1 MLAGKSRVSHK
12 SRYAPMTL
20 ALTVSIFA
28 QTIVVVPAQA
38 LSFIAT
44 KRSAQLQTPVEEKLD
59 SAPSADSSSTASGA
73 ASEPV
78 NLAPLSLSDEKVK
91 DTPDAAP
98 PKKAA
103 SDDSEQSDKGYMK
116 LEASQN
122 QFVPKGPIGEDGNS
136 IAPGLP
142 VKSMKSEI
150 SSGKNKLMDQAKQVN
165 IMPIPLQENNE
176 EIDKKVLTQL
186 DADREQ
192 IAGLWEAT
200 LTQSKDIQFVVQKLM
215 PTSDTG
221 RTTTLMLRLLSS
233 AALVGVSTISAVNP
247 TPGSYMLQQG
257 GGSMLMQVLGAV
269 DSKQQKK
276 AQISQTEA
284 ISLYQI
290 VRNTADKMVD
300 NYRDYKKSVSKLDRC
315 LKNLQNLQTMIAEA
329 RAGQDAAKQLDMEYT
344 LSKAQG
350 DVEDCND
357 DARRHRQQLIDLA
370 GAAAVERL
378 DQQIADQQS
387 LPKDDASN
395 VQIVSSENNNGVVPV
410 AEKDDEPK
418 APPALKEGAGGFNP
432 AQLSKQYAAEKVAKE
447 KAAKI
452 AKADAKADAEKKSK
466 AAKTPPLTQK
476 AQYAIPNGKL
486 PI

>member
-12 SRYAPMTL
+12 SRYAPMAL
-20 ALTVSIFA
+20 ALTVSIFT
-28 QTIVVVPAQA
+28 QTIVLVPAQA

-59 SAPSADSSSTASGA
+59 SDASTESSGTASGA
-73 ASEPV
+73 ESKEPI

-91 DTPDAAP
+91 DAPSAAV
-98 PKKAA
+98 KSAGADA
-103 SDDSEQSDKGYMK
+103 SDEKSEKNGYMK

-122 QFVPKGPIGEDGNS
+122 QFVPKGPIDDEGNS
-136 IAPGLP
+136 VAPGLP

-150 SSGKNKLMDQAKQVN
+150 GGKNKLMDQAKQVN
-165 IMPIPLQENNE
+165 VMPIPLQENNDE
-176 EIDKKVLTQL
+176 VDKKILTQL
-186 DADREQ
+186 DAEREQ

-200 LTQSKDIQFVVQKLM
+200 LNQSKDIQFVVQKLM

-221 RTTTLMLRLLSS
+221 RTTTLMLRMLSS
-233 AALVGVSTISAVNP
+233 AAVGGLSAVSMINP
-247 TPGSYMLQQG
+247 TPGSYMLTQG
-257 GGSMLMQVLGAV
+257 GGSMLMQLLGAAE
-269 DSKQQKK
+269 SKQQRK

-284 ISLYQI
+284 ISLYQM
-290 VRNTADKMVD
+290 VRNTADKLVE
-300 NYRDYKKSVSKLDRC
+300 NYRDYKKSVTRLDRSA
-315 LKNLQNLQTMIAEA
+315 KSLQNLQTMIAEA

-344 LSKAQG
+344 ISKAQG

-370 GAAAVERL
+370 GAAAVEKL

-395 VQIVSSENNNGVVPV
+395 AQIVNAENNNGVVPV
-410 AEKDDEPK
+410 SEKASAEAEVAKE
-418 APPALKEGAGGFNP
+418 APPREGAGVFDPG
-432 AQLSKQYAAEKVAKE
+432 QLAKHFAAEKSAKE
-447 KAAKI
+447 KAAKL
-452 AKADAKADAEKKSK
+452 AKNEAEKKTK
-466 AAKTPPLTQK
+466 AVKNPPLTQK